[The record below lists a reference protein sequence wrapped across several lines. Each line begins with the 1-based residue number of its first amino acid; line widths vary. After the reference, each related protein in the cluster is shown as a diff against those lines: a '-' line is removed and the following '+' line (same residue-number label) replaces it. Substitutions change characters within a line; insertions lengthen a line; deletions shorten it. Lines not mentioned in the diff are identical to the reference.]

1 MSVEEEKARRTVE
14 IAASIMAARDI
25 DTILNMIV
33 DSITDDYG
41 FEACD
46 AFILDEEHDNFV
58 LKASKGFSDD
68 IAKKTSGFSKSKQ
81 SIAEDLEKSEQ
92 LGKMTYVFKAQP
104 DENGSDY
111 YSVLHPDRVKEPR
124 AHPNDWHELDVLYV
138 LFRDPDGNLIGFLEP
153 DGPSNRKLPTPE
165 LVSALEMFGSLAS
178 IAIANAKLVAAL
190 NRTVRLFRA
199 LLDTTAAIQES
210 ADLKDTLRTIADRM
224 NDMVPFD
231 EISVYLVD
239 WNRKLLIPI
248 FATGPY
254 VDEVMA
260 DVGPMTGLAGDVAK
274 SGKVEIVE
282 DSMDDSRV
290 EDIPGIE
297 DLEIRQTMMAIPLKT
312 KQGVEGVLE
321 IYRDKNRKFTAVE
334 VAVAEP
340 FATHAAIAIENARL
354 REELKKNYDTVQEA
368 YEETKDL
375 DKMKDSLVDTISHE
389 LRTPLTTIH
398 GYVEM
403 ASSGM
408 YGEVTPKMQDK
419 FKTILQQVNRIN
431 VLVSSMLEMSRLDK
445 KTLELD
451 FEPINMAMVTR
462 EVLTDLEHD
471 VQGKNHTVNVLFGNE
486 LPTVMADRVRIHDV
500 IENLVS
506 NAVKYTNAGGKI
518 TIGAD
523 ILGGKV
529 HLWVRD
535 NGVGIADEEQ
545 DKIFDRFFLA
555 DAGLVREDGR
565 VGIGLYTS
573 KEIIRRH
580 GGDMWFESRK
590 GQGSTFHFT
599 VPFKQRPT

>member
-1 MSVEEEKARRTVE
+1 MDEEKAQKTVE
-14 IAASIMAARDI
+14 IAASIMMARDI
-25 DTILNMIV
+25 DTILRMIV
-33 DSITDDYG
+33 DAITDHFG

-46 AFILDEEHDNFV
+46 AFILDEERDNFV
-58 LKASKGFSDD
+58 LKASKGFSSD
-68 IAKKTSGFSKSKQ
+68 ISERTSGLSKSRQ
-81 SIAEDLEKSEQ
+81 SIQEDLDKSEK
-92 LGKMTYVFKAQP
+92 LGRMTYIFKAQP
-104 DENGSDY
+104 DENGSNY
-111 YSVLHPDRVKEPR
+111 YSVLHPERVKEPR

-138 LFRDPDGNLIGFLEP
+138 LFQDSDGNLLGFLEP
-153 DGPSNRKLPTPE
+153 DGPPSRKLPTPE
-165 LVSALEMFGSLAS
+165 IVSSLEMFGSLAS
-178 IAIANAKLVAAL
+178 IAIANAKLVSAL
-190 NRTVRLFRA
+190 NRTVKLFRA

-224 NDMVPFD
+224 NEMVPFD

-239 WNRKLLIPI
+239 WKRSLLMPI
-248 FATGPY
+248 YATGPY
-254 VDEVMA
+254 VEEVMA
-260 DVGPMTGLAGDVAK
+260 DLGPLTGLAGEVAK
-274 SGKVEIVE
+274 SGKVEIVD
-282 DSMDDSRV
+282 DSMDDPRV
-290 EDIPGIE
+290 DDIPGIE

-321 IYRDKNRKFTAVE
+321 IYRDKARKYTAVE

-354 REELKKNYDTVQEA
+354 REELKKNYETVQQA
-368 YEETKDL
+368 YDETKDL

-403 ASSGM
+403 ASTGM
-408 YGEVTPKMQDK
+408 YGEVSPKLQDR

-431 VLVSSMLEMSRLDK
+431 VLVSSMLEMSRLEK
-445 KTLELD
+445 KTLALD
-451 FEPINMAMVTR
+451 FEPVNIAMVTR
-462 EVLTDLEHD
+462 EVLVDLSHG
-471 VQGKNHTVNVLFGNE
+471 VQDKNHTVNVLFGNE
-486 LPTVMADRVRIHDV
+486 LPTVMADRVRMHDV

-506 NAVKYTNAGGKI
+506 NAVKYTAAGGNI

-529 HLWVRD
+529 HLWVKD
-535 NGVGIADEEQ
+535 NGVGIAEEDQ

-573 KEIIRRH
+573 KEIVRRH
-580 GGDMWFESRK
+580 GGEMWFESKK

-599 VPFKQRPT
+599 VPFKQK

>member
-1 MSVEEEKARRTVE
+1 MSVDEEKTHRTVE
-14 IAASIMAARDI
+14 IAASIMTARDI
-25 DTILNMIV
+25 DTILRMIV
-33 DSITDDYG
+33 DAITDNFG

-58 LKASKGFSDD
+58 LKASKGFSND
-68 IAKKTSGFSKSKQ
+68 IAERTSGLSKSRQ
-81 SIAEDLEKSEQ
+81 SIMEDLEKSEK
-92 LGKMTYVFKAQP
+92 LGRTTYIFKAQP
-104 DENGSDY
+104 DENGSSY
-111 YSVLHPDRVKEPR
+111 YSVLHPERVKEPR

-138 LFRDPDGNLIGFLEP
+138 VFQDSDGNLIGFLEP
-153 DGPSNRKLPTPE
+153 DGPISRKLPSPE
-165 LVSALEMFGSLAS
+165 VVSSLEMFGSLAS
-178 IAIANAKLVAAL
+178 IAIANAKLVTAL
-190 NRTVRLFRA
+190 NRTVKLFRA

-210 ADLKDTLRTIADRM
+210 ADLKDTLKTIADRM
-224 NDMVPFD
+224 NEMVPFD
-231 EISVYLVD
+231 EISVYMVD
-239 WNRKLLIPI
+239 WNRNLLIPI
-248 FATGPY
+248 YATGPY
-254 VDEVMA
+254 VDEVLA
-260 DVGPMTGLAGDVAK
+260 DIGPLTGLAGQVAK

-282 DSMDDSRV
+282 DSMDDPRV
-290 EDIPGIE
+290 DDIPGIE

-312 KQGVEGVLE
+312 KQGVHGVLE
-321 IYRDKNRKFTAVE
+321 VYREKSRKYTAVE

-354 REELKKNYDTVQEA
+354 REELKKNYETVQEA
-368 YEETKDL
+368 YDETKDL

-403 ASSGM
+403 AASGM
-408 YGEVTPKMQDK
+408 YGDVTPKMQDK

-431 VLVSSMLEMSRLDK
+431 VLVSSMLEMSRLEK

-462 EVLTDLEHD
+462 EVLED
-471 VQGKNHTVNVLFGNE
+471 VKNDIQAKSHTINVLFGNE

-500 IENLVS
+500 IENLIS
-506 NAVKYTNAGGKI
+506 NAVKYTPASGKI

-535 NGVGIADEEQ
+535 NGVGIAEEEQ

-580 GGDMWFESRK
+580 GGDMWFESKK

-599 VPFKQRPT
+599 VPFKQH

>member
-1 MSVEEEKARRTVE
+1 MSVDEEKARSTFE
-14 IAASIMAARDI
+14 IAASIMMARDI
-25 DTILNMIV
+25 DTILRMIV
-33 DSITDDYG
+33 DAITDNFG

-46 AFILDEEHDNFV
+46 AFILDEERDNFV
-58 LKASKGFSDD
+58 LKASKGFP
-68 IAKKTSGFSKSKQ
+68 SGVSERTAGLSKSRQ
-81 SIAEDLEKSEQ
+81 SIMEDLDKAEK
-92 LGKMTYVFKAQP
+92 LGRVTYVFKAQP
-104 DENGSDY
+104 EENGSNY
-111 YSVLHPDRVKEPR
+111 YSVLHPERVKEPR
-124 AHPNDWHELDVLYV
+124 AHPNDWHELDVMYV
-138 LFRDPDGNLIGFLEP
+138 LFKDPDGNLLGFLEP
-153 DGPSNRKLPTPE
+153 DGPVNRKLPTSE
-165 LVSALEMFGSLAS
+165 TVGTLEMFGSLAS
-178 IAIANAKLVAAL
+178 IAIANAKLVSAL
-190 NRTVRLFRA
+190 NRTVKLFRA

-210 ADLKDTLRTIADRM
+210 TDLKDTLRTIADRM

-239 WNRKLLIPI
+239 WNRNLLVPI
-248 FATGPY
+248 YATGPY
-254 VDEVMA
+254 VDEVLA
-260 DVGPMTGLAGDVAK
+260 DIGPLTGLAGEVAK

-282 DSMDDSRV
+282 DSMDDPRV
-290 EDIPGIE
+290 DDIPGIE

-312 KQGVEGVLE
+312 KQGVQGVLE
-321 IYRDKNRKFTAVE
+321 VYREKSRKFTTVE
-334 VAVAEP
+334 VAVSEP
-340 FATHAAIAIENARL
+340 FATHVAIAIENARL
-354 REELKKNYDTVQEA
+354 REELKKNYDTVQQA
-368 YEETKDL
+368 YDESKDL

-403 ASSGM
+403 TASGM
-408 YGEVTPKMQDK
+408 YGGGHPRMQEK
-419 FKTILQQVNRIN
+419 FKTILHQVNRIN
-431 VLVSSMLEMSRLDK
+431 ILVSSMLEMSRLDK

-462 EVLTDLEHD
+462 EVLEDLSSD
-471 VQGKNHTVNVLFGNE
+471 IQGKNHTVNVLFGNE

-500 IENLVS
+500 IENLIG
-506 NAVKYTNAGGKI
+506 NAVKYTAPGGKI

-535 NGVGIADEEQ
+535 NGVGIAEEEQ

-573 KEIIRRH
+573 KEIVRRH
-580 GGDMWFESRK
+580 GGDMWFESKK

>member
-1 MSVEEEKARRTVE
+1 MSVDEEKARSTFE
-14 IAASIMAARDI
+14 IAASIMMARDI
-25 DTILNMIV
+25 DTILRMIV
-33 DSITDDYG
+33 DAITDNFG

-46 AFILDEEHDNFV
+46 AFILDEERDNFV
-58 LKASKGFSDD
+58 LKASKGFP
-68 IAKKTSGFSKSKQ
+68 SGVSERTAGLSKSRQ
-81 SIAEDLEKSEQ
+81 SIMEDLDKAEK
-92 LGKMTYVFKAQP
+92 LGRVTYVFKAQP
-104 DENGSDY
+104 EENGSNY
-111 YSVLHPDRVKEPR
+111 YSVLHPERVKEPR
-124 AHPNDWHELDVLYV
+124 AHPNDWHELDVMYV
-138 LFRDPDGNLIGFLEP
+138 LFKDPDGNLLGFLEP
-153 DGPSNRKLPTPE
+153 DGPVNRKLPTSE
-165 LVSALEMFGSLAS
+165 TVGTLEMFGSLAS
-178 IAIANAKLVAAL
+178 IAIANAKLVSAL
-190 NRTVRLFRA
+190 NRTVKLFRA

-210 ADLKDTLRTIADRM
+210 TDLKDTLRTIADRM

-239 WNRKLLIPI
+239 WNRNLLVPI
-248 FATGPY
+248 YATGPY
-254 VDEVMA
+254 VDEVLA
-260 DVGPMTGLAGDVAK
+260 DIGPLTGLAGEVAK

-282 DSMDDSRV
+282 DSMDDPRV
-290 EDIPGIE
+290 DDIPGIE

-312 KQGVEGVLE
+312 KQGVQGVLE
-321 IYRDKNRKFTAVE
+321 VYREKSRKFTTVE
-334 VAVAEP
+334 VAVSEP
-340 FATHAAIAIENARL
+340 FATHVAIAIENARL
-354 REELKKNYDTVQEA
+354 REELKKNYDTVQQA
-368 YEETKDL
+368 YDESKDL

-403 ASSGM
+403 TASGM
-408 YGEVTPKMQDK
+408 YGEVTPKMQEK
-419 FKTILQQVNRIN
+419 FKTILHQVNRIN
-431 VLVSSMLEMSRLDK
+431 ILVSSMLEMSRLDK

-462 EVLTDLEHD
+462 EVLEDLSSD
-471 VQGKNHTVNVLFGNE
+471 IQGKNHTVNVLFGNE

-500 IENLVS
+500 IENLIG
-506 NAVKYTNAGGKI
+506 NAVKYTAPGGKI

-535 NGVGIADEEQ
+535 NGVGIAEEEQ

-573 KEIIRRH
+573 KEIVRRH
-580 GGDMWFESRK
+580 GGDMWFESKK

>member
-1 MSVEEEKARRTVE
+1 VDEQKARKTVE
-14 IAASIMAARDI
+14 VAASIMVAQDI
-25 DTILNMIV
+25 DTILKMIV
-33 DSITDDYG
+33 DAITDNFG

-58 LKASKGFSDD
+58 LKASKGFSSDVSER
-68 IAKKTSGFSKSKQ
+68 TSGLSKSRQ
-81 SIAEDLEKSEQ
+81 SIMEDLQKSEKV
-92 LGKMTYVFKAQP
+92 GKSSYIFKAQP
-104 DENGSDY
+104 NESDAVY
-111 YSVLHPDRVKEPR
+111 YSVLHPERVKEPR
-124 AHPNDWHELDVLYV
+124 AHPDDWHELDVLYV
-138 LFRDPDGNLIGFLEP
+138 LFQDSDGNLLGFLEP
-153 DGPSNRKLPTPE
+153 DGPLSRKLPSPE
-165 LVSALEMFGSLAS
+165 VISSLEMFGSLAS
-178 IAIANAKLVAAL
+178 IAIANAKLVSAL
-190 NRTVRLFRA
+190 NRTVKLFRA

-224 NDMVPFD
+224 NEMVPFD

-239 WNRKLLIPI
+239 WNRNLLVPI
-248 FATGPY
+248 YATGPY
-254 VDEVMA
+254 TDEVMA
-260 DVGPMTGLAGDVAK
+260 DLGPLTGLAGEVAK

-282 DSMDDSRV
+282 DSMDDPRV
-290 EDIPGIE
+290 DDIPGIE
-297 DLEIRQTMMAIPLKT
+297 DLEIRQTMMAIPLRT

-321 IYRDKNRKFTAVE
+321 IYREKSRKFTAVE
-334 VAVAEP
+334 VSVAEP

-354 REELKKNYDTVQEA
+354 REELKKNYETVQQA
-368 YEETKDL
+368 YDESKDL

-403 ASSGM
+403 AASGM
-408 YGEVTPKMQDK
+408 YGDVTPKMQDK
-419 FKTILQQVNRIN
+419 FRTILHQVNRIN
-431 VLVSSMLEMSRLDK
+431 ILVSSMLEMSRLEK
-445 KTLELD
+445 KTLELE

-462 EVLTDLEHD
+462 EVLADLTQD
-471 VQGKNHTVNVLFGNE
+471 VEGKKHTVNVLFGNE

-506 NAVKYTNAGGKI
+506 NAVKYTDPGGKI

-535 NGVGIADEEQ
+535 NGVGIAEEEQ

-580 GGDMWFESRK
+580 GGDMWFESKK

-599 VPFKQRPT
+599 VPFKQR